1 MNNLKSIV
9 VPVFNEEGA
18 IFDVYKKIKATLVNM
33 GHEII
38 FINDSSTDN
47 TKDILNDIA
56 KNDGCVKIV
65 HFARNYGQ
73 TAAMMAGIDHAKG
86 DIIIAIDSDGQND
99 PEDIP
104 RLLEKIDE
112 GYDVVSGW
120 RKNRQDNAISRTLPS
135 FIANK
140 IISWVSGVKLH
151 DYGCSLKAYRKEVI
165 KEVRLYGEMHRFIPI
180 YAHWFGAKVTEIP
193 VNHFP
198 RTTGKSKYG
207 INRTFKVILDLMVVK
222 FLQRYLSKPI
232 YLIGGFGVLCMIVGL
247 MSFFYAS
254 YLKLFQ
260 GVSYINTPLP
270 LLSVMTILMGFL
282 SVLLGIMSEI
292 LVRTY
297 YEYRIKTMFSYKI
310 KNHIL

>member
-1 MNNLKSIV
+1 LNNLKSIV

-297 YEYRIKTMFSYKI
+297 YESQNKKPYFIKSTVNI
-310 KNHIL
+310 

>member
-1 MNNLKSIV
+1 MNNLKSIIA
-9 VPVFNEEGA
+9 PVFNEEGA
-18 IFDVYKKIKATLVNM
+18 IFDVYKKIKAILSNM
-33 GHEII
+33 QHEII

-47 TKDILNDIA
+47 TKEILNDIA
-56 KNDGCVKIV
+56 KNDGCVKII

-73 TAAMMAGIDHAKG
+73 TAAMMAGIDHSKG

-193 VNHFP
+193 VNHFA
-198 RTTGKSKYG
+198 RATGKSKYG
-207 INRTFKVILDLMVVK
+207 INRTFKVVLDLMVVK

-297 YEYRIKTMFSYKI
+297 YESQNKKPYFIKSTVNI
-310 KNHIL
+310 

>member
-297 YEYRIKTMFSYKI
+297 YESQNKKPYFIKSTVNI
-310 KNHIL
+310 

>member
-1 MNNLKSIV
+1 LNNLKSIV

-297 YEYRIKTMFSYKI
+297 YESQNKKPYFIK
-310 KNHIL
+310 